1 MKKIECNSNVILL
14 SEAEAK
20 SITGGGPFLFCLLM
34 GVLMGFFVA
43 NTALD

>member
-20 SITGGGPFLFCLLM
+20 SITGGGPFLFCLLV
-34 GVLMGFFVA
+34 GVLIGVLIA
-43 NTALD
+43 DNAS